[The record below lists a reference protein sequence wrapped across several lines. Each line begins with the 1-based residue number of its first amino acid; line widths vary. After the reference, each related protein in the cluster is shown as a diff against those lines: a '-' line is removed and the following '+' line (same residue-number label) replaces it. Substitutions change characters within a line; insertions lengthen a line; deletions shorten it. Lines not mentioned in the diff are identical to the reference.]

1 MNTVDAN
8 IGGAKRC
15 EGESSLAD
23 CAGAASMAVG
33 SLQYPYHMKGDDLA
47 SGEMIYLLDV
57 LIRIRHMVG
66 VSLPRVR

>member
-1 MNTVDAN
+1 
-8 IGGAKRC
+8 
-15 EGESSLAD
+15 
-23 CAGAASMAVG
+23 MAVG

-66 VSLPRVR
+66 VSPPRVR

>member
-8 IGGAKRC
+8 IDGAKK
-15 EGESSLAD
+15 GKSSLAN

-33 SLQYPYHMKGDDLA
+33 SLQYLNSMKSDDLA

-57 LIRIRHMVG
+57 LIRIRHRI
-66 VSLPRVR
+66 SASPPRVR

>member
-8 IGGAKRC
+8 IDGAKK
-15 EGESSLAD
+15 GKSSLAN

-33 SLQYPYHMKGDDLA
+33 SLQYPYHMKGDDRT
-47 SGEMIYLLDV
+47 SGEMISLLGV

-66 VSLPRVR
+66 VSPPRVR

>member
-8 IGGAKRC
+8 IGGALRS
-15 EGESSLAD
+15 GSPRYRD

-33 SLQYPYHMKGDDLA
+33 SLQYLNSMKSDDLA

-57 LIRIRHMVG
+57 LIRIRHRFS
-66 VSLPRVR
+66 VSPPRVR